1 MPPSPSALLV
11 VPTSDEAR
19 HLEEV
24 LRAADLTC
32 HTALT
37 LDGAFTLL
45 RLARFDLVVLE
56 LVLLGVEELPAAAL
70 LAALR
75 EHAGRVPILGLA
87 PERLATERPAVVAPL
102 AGLVVRPFHREVLL
116 TAVRRLVGAAPEPT
130 PSVLALALSVAAHEV
145 RGPLTVIQ
153 AAATVALRLAE
164 RDARSTEV
172 GLLTSVL
179 HQSERLRTLIEELLD
194 VARLQSE
201 QFQLRLALVEVV
213 ELVRTVVAQMALT
226 TERHTLRVLAI
237 SPRVVILAD
246 RARLEQVLVNLLQNA
261 ITYSEGGE
269 VLVSVA
275 EEGDGVQI
283 TVEDHGRGL
292 TPAEQEHVFE
302 AFYRPAGAGP
312 AAGLGLGLYIVREIV
327 QRHGGRVWV
336 RSAPGLGSRFHVWLP
351 RRPPGSQPPS

>member
-56 LVLLGVEELPAAAL
+56 LVLLGVEERPAASL

-87 PERLATERPAVVAPL
+87 PERLATERPAVVEPL
-102 AGLVVRPFHREVLL
+102 AGVVVRPFHREVLL
-116 TAVRRLVGAAPEPT
+116 TAVRRLVAAPEPSL
-130 PSVLALALSVAAHEV
+130 SVLPLALSVAAHEV

-213 ELVRTVVAQMALT
+213 ELARSVVAQMALT

-246 RARLEQVLVNLLQNA
+246 RGRLEQVLVNLLQNA

-275 EEGDGVQI
+275 EEGEGVQI

-292 TPAEQEHVFE
+292 TPAEQERVFE

-312 AAGLGLGLYIVREIV
+312 VVGLGLGLYIVREIV

-351 RRPPGSQPPS
+351 RRPPGASPAA